1 MQPLTVPIRCQEH
14 YTGYLYSILMNRILL
29 EALARQHALPSP
41 LVARLAA
48 TVAERCALIANREGS
63 RAGAEAGPTG
73 ACIGAAILAEFAAG
87 DVPAPDDQ
95 AAGS

>member
-14 YTGYLYSILMNRILL
+14 YTVYNDSTQMNRTLL
-29 EALARQHALPSP
+29 EALARKHALPSP

-63 RAGAEAGPTG
+63 RAGTEAGPTG

-87 DVPAPDDQ
+87 DLPAPDDQ
-95 AAGS
+95 AAGP